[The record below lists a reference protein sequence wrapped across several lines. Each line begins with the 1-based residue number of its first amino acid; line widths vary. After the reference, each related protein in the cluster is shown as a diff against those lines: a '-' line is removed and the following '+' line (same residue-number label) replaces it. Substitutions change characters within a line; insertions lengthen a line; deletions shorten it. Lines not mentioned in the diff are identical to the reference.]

1 MVGIPSHR
9 KGLIPRSVPVLA
21 HIGRVKVPSIRFERR
36 QDREK
41 CGLPPHLL
49 YRVRLTLLETSW
61 EVSFIQTASPPFV
74 LAISDPAG
82 YHDDIVHIIARACG
96 NVNRFFEVKV

>member
-1 MVGIPSHR
+1 MGFHLTGGINPLKAR
-9 KGLIPRSVPVLA
+9 RSECAGEV
-21 HIGRVKVPSIRFERR
+21 ENW
-36 QDREK
+36 
-41 CGLPPHLL
+41 GLPPHLL

-74 LAISDPAG
+74 LAISDPVG

-96 NVNRFFEVKV
+96 NVNRYFWRVDK